1 MPALDLVANV
11 VVSGILT
18 GLVYGLM
25 ALGLSVIFGV
35 VRVVNFAHG
44 EMMTIAMYAATVL
57 FAALKLDPFVAM
69 LPVAAAFFVFGYAL
83 QAGLINPF
91 ITRPEHSQFMLLV
104 AVAII
109 LVNAMLMAFGP
120 DARNVQVDYQLE
132 SYELG
137 PILVDKARLFAAVA
151 AVIAA
156 AGLFAFFRYTLTG
169 KAIRACADNYLGAKV
184 VGLNVKHLYALTF
197 GLGAMCVA
205 IAGCAMVVLVDVT
218 PALGPAYTL
227 LAFVIVIVGGL
238 GSMGGALLGA
248 LPFMVGNYALS
259 VVTLIL
265 YFAYTGQAW
274 NVMMG
279 FAGQLS
285 LGHALYVGVGAY
297 AAGALF
303 VHFGIGPWAG
313 LWLAIV
319 LCVAL
324 GLVIGFLAFRF
335 SISGVYFALLTIAF
349 AEFTRIGFDH
359 LNWTGGPGGMFLR
372 VAQRDTWDLL
382 NFRGPPLMYYYAMLA
397 LAAGAFAL
405 CAWLLRS
412 RAGYYWQAIRENE
425 EAAQALGINSFRWKL
440 LAVAISA
447 AMTAVAGVFF
457 AFYYNNLFPEQI
469 FHISRSIEII
479 LGPVIG
485 GVGTLFGPVLGAAV
499 LTLLSDGITEALGA
513 FGVDIPGVKQV
524 FYGVV
529 LLLVVMFLP
538 HGIWPT
544 LARKFRL

>member
-1 MPALDLVANV
+1 MNRASISLA
-11 VVSGILT
+11 IL
-18 GLVYGLM
+18 G
-25 ALGLSVIFGV
+25 
-35 VRVVNFAHG
+35 
-44 EMMTIAMYAATVL
+44 
-57 FAALKLDPFVAM
+57 AALV
-69 LPVAAAFFVFGYAL
+69 
-83 QAGLINPF
+83 
-91 ITRPEHSQFMLLV
+91 
-104 AVAII
+104 
-109 LVNAMLMAFGP
+109 
-120 DARNVQVDYQLE
+120 
-132 SYELG
+132 
-137 PILVDKARLFAAVA
+137 
-151 AVIAA
+151 
-156 AGLFAFFRYTLTG
+156 
-169 KAIRACADNYLGAKV
+169 
-184 VGLNVKHLYALTF
+184 
-197 GLGAMCVA
+197 
-205 IAGCAMVVLVDVT
+205 
-218 PALGPAYTL
+218 
-227 LAFVIVIVGGL
+227 
-238 GSMGGALLGA
+238 A

-259 VVTLIL
+259 VATLIL

-303 VHFGIGPWAG
+303 FHYGIGPWAG
-313 LWLAIV
+313 LWLAIL

-335 SISGVYFALLTIAF
+335 AISGVYFALLTIAF

-359 LNWTGGPGGMFLR
+359 LDWTGGPGGMFLR
-372 VAQRDTWDLL
+372 VAQRDSWDLA
-382 NFRGPPLMYYYAMLA
+382 NFRGPPLMYYYAVLA

-425 EAAQALGINSFRWKL
+425 EAAQALGINSFRWKM
-440 LAVAISA
+440 LAVAISS
-447 AMTAVAGVFF
+447 AMTAVSGVFF

-513 FGVDIPGVKQV
+513 LGWEIPGIKQV
-524 FYGVV
+524 FYGCV
-529 LLLVVMFLP
+529 LLAVVMFLP

-544 LARKFRL
+544 LARKLRL

>member
-1 MPALDLVANV
+1 MNRRSIAL
-11 VVSGILT
+11 
-18 GLVYGLM
+18 
-25 ALGLSVIFGV
+25 
-35 VRVVNFAHG
+35 
-44 EMMTIAMYAATVL
+44 
-57 FAALKLDPFVAM
+57 
-69 LPVAAAFFVFGYAL
+69 
-83 QAGLINPF
+83 
-91 ITRPEHSQFMLLV
+91 
-104 AVAII
+104 AV
-109 LVNAMLMAFGP
+109 
-120 DARNVQVDYQLE
+120 
-132 SYELG
+132 
-137 PILVDKARLFAAVA
+137 
-151 AVIAA
+151 
-156 AGLFAFFRYTLTG
+156 
-169 KAIRACADNYLGAKV
+169 LGAI
-184 VGLNVKHLYALTF
+184 L
-197 GLGAMCVA
+197 
-205 IAGCAMVVLVDVT
+205 I
-218 PALGPAYTL
+218 
-227 LAFVIVIVGGL
+227 
-238 GSMGGALLGA
+238 A

-259 VVTLIL
+259 VATLIL

-303 VHFGIGPWAG
+303 FYYGIGPWAG
-313 LWLAIV
+313 LWLAIA

-324 GLVIGFLAFRF
+324 GLLIGFLAFRF

-359 LNWTGGPGGMFLR
+359 LDWTGGPGGMFLR

-382 NFRGPPLMYYYAMLA
+382 NFRGPPVMYYYAMLA
-397 LAAGAFAL
+397 LTALAFAL

-440 LAVAISA
+440 LAVAISS
-447 AMTAVAGVFF
+447 AMTAVSGVFF

-499 LTLLSDGITEALGA
+499 LTLLSDGITEALAALGWE
-513 FGVDIPGVKQV
+513 IPGIKQV
-524 FYGVV
+524 FYGLV
-529 LLLVVMFLP
+529 LLVVVMFLP
-538 HGIWPT
+538 HGIWPA
-544 LARKFRL
+544 LAKRLRL